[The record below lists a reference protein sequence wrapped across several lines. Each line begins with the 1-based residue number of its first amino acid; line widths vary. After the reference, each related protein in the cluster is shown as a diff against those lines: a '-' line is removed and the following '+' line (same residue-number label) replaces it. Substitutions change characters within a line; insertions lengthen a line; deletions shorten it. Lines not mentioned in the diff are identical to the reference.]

1 MHESIHPSSQRG
13 DRNSLPGHMC
23 APPVCLTL
31 SASISKDV
39 DRSMTGEWSN
49 TANQSRKYKS
59 PRVDETG
66 MRGKTESKK
75 KKLGCSESGTQIPW
89 IIVRIGLL
97 IFHHGGDGLS
107 QFHSSPVGESG
118 LHPVEVSPPTT
129 TASTSGPRFVRAV
142 EGIEDNTR

>member
-1 MHESIHPSSQRG
+1 MAEKRKAPAVVPMQHPEAPGSASPNGNLAGGSQL
-13 DRNSLPGHMC
+13 SPGAHVR
-23 APPVCLTL
+23 AAGLHASAFLTL

-39 DRSMTGEWSN
+39 DRSMTRE
-49 TANQSRKYKS
+49 
-59 PRVDETG
+59 
-66 MRGKTESKK
+66 
-75 KKLGCSESGTQIPW
+75 
-89 IIVRIGLL
+89 IGLL
-97 IFHHGGDGLS
+97 IFQHGGDGLS